1 MRLEDVLH
9 DHRGHVRA
17 LVARLHV
24 PDDGLGNP
32 AVLEAPELGLGAPEG
47 AEGGGGVGRVGVVG
61 GRALVDEAK
70 GVLGVVEE
78 ADVDGG
84 GGGGERGVER
94 ARGRGR
100 VEDGDG
106 FGAVAE
112 GLLEEGGDG
121 G

>member
-17 LVARLHV
+17 LVARFHV
-24 PDDGLGNP
+24 PDDGLGDP
-32 AVLEAPELGLGAPEG
+32 AVLEAPELSLGAPEG
-47 AEGGGGVGRVGVVG
+47 AEGGGVGGVGVVG
-61 GRALVDEAK
+61 GRAVVDEAE

-94 ARGRGR
+94 ARGGGW